1 MNDAVVAEGLV
12 KRFGKTTAL
21 NGVDLRV
28 PRGSVLGL
36 LGPNGAGKTT
46 AVRVL
51 ATLLRPDS
59 GRALVGGYDVV
70 RDAHRVRQLIGLT
83 GQYASVDENLTGAE
97 NLVLIGRLVAM
108 PRKEAKQRAR
118 ELLAQFDLEDAAAR
132 AAKTYS
138 GGMRRRLDL
147 AASLVGRPQILYL
160 DEPTTGLDPRARLEL
175 WALVRRLVAD
185 GVTVLLTT
193 QYLEE
198 ADNLAHHIAVIDQGS
213 VIASGTPAELKA
225 RTGGQTLA
233 VRPAARTD
241 VPTVLSVV
249 QELVGLEPTLEGET
263 VTVPVSDPALLP
275 AVVRRLDAA
284 EVVIGELSLRDS
296 SLSEVFL
303 SLTGHPA
310 GEAASGRDDPVA
322 TGQTTGQTD
331 REGVGG

>member
-1 MNDAVVAEGLV
+1 VNDAIVTEGLV
-12 KRFGKTTAL
+12 KRFGRTVAL
-21 NGVDLRV
+21 NGVDLAV

-51 ATLLRPDS
+51 ATLLRPDA
-59 GRALVGGYDVV
+59 GRAEVGGYDVV
-70 RDAHRVRQLIGLT
+70 HDAHRVRQLIGLT

-97 NLVLIGRLVAM
+97 NLLLIGRLLAM
-108 PRKEAKQRAR
+108 PRREAKQRAR
-118 ELLAQFDLEDAAAR
+118 ELLVQFDLQDAASR
-132 AAKTYS
+132 ATKTYS

-147 AASLVGRPQILYL
+147 AASLVGRPEVLYL

-175 WALVRRLVAD
+175 WGLVRRLVAE

-198 ADNLAHHIAVIDQGS
+198 ADHLANRIAVIDHGS

-225 RTGGQTLA
+225 RAGGQSLA
-233 VRPAARTD
+233 VRPAEAAD

-249 QELVGLEPTLEGET
+249 QELVGVEPTVDDGT
-263 VTVPVSDPALLP
+263 VTAPVTDPAMLP
-275 AVVRRLDAA
+275 AAVRRLDDAD
-284 EVVIGELSLRDS
+284 VVIAELALRGS
-296 SLSEVFL
+296 SLNEVFM

-310 GEAASGRDDPVA
+310 EESDGGRPPA
-322 TGQTTGQTD
+322 EETGQSGD
-331 REGVGG
+331 REGVRA

>member
-1 MNDAVVAEGLV
+1 MNEAVVVEGLV

-21 NGVDLRV
+21 NGVDLTV

-51 ATLLRPDS
+51 ATLLRPDA

-83 GQYASVDENLTGAE
+83 GQYASVDEHLTGAE
-97 NLVLIGRLVAM
+97 NLVLIGRLVAL
-108 PRKEAKQRAR
+108 PRPQAKRRAR
-118 ELLAQFDLEDAAAR
+118 ELLAQFDLEDAAGR

-147 AASLVGRPQILYL
+147 AASLVARPQILYL

-198 ADNLAHHIAVIDQGS
+198 ADHLAHHIAVIDQGS

-225 RTGGQTLA
+225 RVGGQTLA
-233 VRPAARTD
+233 VRPAALAD

-249 QELVGLEPTLEGET
+249 QELVGVEPTLEGET

-284 EVVIGELSLRDS
+284 GVVVAELTLRDS

-310 GEAASGRDDPVA
+310 GESGSGREQSAGASHKHDMK
-322 TGQTTGQTD
+322 
-331 REGVGG
+331 GVGA